1 VRDSAFF
8 RVAPRL
14 GEGGQAFGTG
24 LVGNN
29 PFSGDIE
36 VRLATS
42 LLLESLV
49 KPSCVETLDYS
60 D

>member
-1 VRDSAFF
+1 MARSAIAATTIRTSTNANAARANLVDATLDMEV
-8 RVAPRL
+8 RVAK
-14 GEGGQAFGTG
+14 
-24 LVGNN
+24 
-29 PFSGDIE
+29 
-36 VRLATS
+36 S